1 MRHSSGIGVDIVPP
15 MPTHR
20 APHASLPPP
29 TFLMV
34 LGKLP
39 GKLPVVLTVLPYS
52 APLQCSYSPKVL
64 LIPPVF
70 LCSPA
75 VVLVLPVLPYSAA
88 HAPKVFLVPPC
99 LLFSPKGLLCSAPL
113 WCSVRSPPPQLQCSL
128 VLLLVLLA
136 PVHPPVYLFLSV
148 IPESP
153 CRFDLHMALVTQTE
167 QGAESACT
175 SVVLGSEAR
184 AAKSLSSRRGK
195 QGGCGSWAGCSP
207 SALDFVFL
215 LS

>member
-1 MRHSSGIGVDIVPP
+1 
-15 MPTHR
+15 MPH
-20 APHASLPPP
+20 SLPPRSLWSWAS
-29 TFLMV
+29 FLASSPWCS
-34 LGKLP
+34 LCSP
-39 GKLPVVLTVLPYS
+39 IVLPCSVHTPPKCSSYPPCFC
-52 APLQCSYSPKVL
+52 APLQWSLC
-64 LIPPVF
+64 F
-70 LCSPA
+70 LCSPIVLPMPPKCSSCPRVCCSLPKGSS
-75 VVLVLPVLPYSAA
+75 VVLPCGVPSAA
-88 HAPKVFLVPPC
+88 
-99 LLFSPKGLLCSAPL
+99 
-113 WCSVRSPPPQLQCSL
+113 PPPQLQCSL

>member
-113 WCSVRSPPPQLQCSL
+113 WCSVRSPPPPAA
-128 VLLLVLLA
+128 VL
-136 PVHPPVYLFLSV
+136 PGTT
-148 IPESP
+148 P
-153 CRFDLHMALVTQTE
+153 CA
-167 QGAESACT
+167 
-175 SVVLGSEAR
+175 LGSCPPTGLPLPFGD
-184 AAKSLSSRRGK
+184 SGITMPL
-195 QGGCGSWAGCSP
+195 
-207 SALDFVFL
+207 
-215 LS
+215 